1 MMMKKTNIFTTIAT
15 LFLTAM
21 ALAACSK
28 EETKMQSGTIS
39 DFRVL
44 ALDFTK
50 SLAARDYPKAYAMT
64 SQEYR
69 KKISVDHLRTRF
81 GAIVPSNWGPIGP
94 IQVGE
99 TMTTWPGK
107 KSSDLGWAYVSIGG
121 NMYSEA
127 VIVIVTLDNGEQKIR
142 EVEFGRP

>member
-1 MMMKKTNIFTTIAT
+1 MIKKTNIFVALAT
-15 LFLTAM
+15 LLLAAM

-28 EETKMQSGTIS
+28 EETKMPSGTIS

-81 GAIVPSNWGPIGP
+81 ETIVPLDWGPIGP

-107 KSSDLGWAYVSIGG
+107 KSSDLGWACVSIGG

-127 VIVIVTLDNGEQKIR
+127 IILIVTLDNGEQKIR